1 MNKNMKKIWIAAGV
15 VGGCSAVAG
24 VTAAVLNSKRMKM
37 LRAYRRTGKILYRV
51 GAAMQTISEM
61 M

>member
-1 MNKNMKKIWIAAGV
+1 MNQTVKKMLIAAGV
-15 VGGCSAVAG
+15 VGGCSAAIG
-24 VTAAVLNSKRMKM
+24 VTAAVLNSKRLKM

>member
-15 VGGCSAVAG
+15 VGGCSAAVG
-24 VTAAVLNSKRMKM
+24 VTAAILNSKRLKM

-51 GAAMQTISEM
+51 GSAMQTISEM